1 MAISDWPESTRGLN
15 PVTFDDNFRRFLKRA
30 APEFMA
36 RRLGQLEDFGAYVCT
51 DFEDQAV
58 YSDRVHPPVLT
69 RELVNPANPRE
80 RRGVVHLND
89 RYLQAQQELH
99 RRGFLSAV
107 FDPQQ
112 AESQLLPFCAQYI
125 LGDISGG
132 CPWAMTHPDAL
143 AIARYAD
150 PVTRQRFLSELLRTD
165 GKAKTGGT
173 WGTEPASGTD
183 IARTATEV
191 VRQEDGSLRAY
202 GLKWFTSNAGSG
214 IALATA
220 RMRGAGPGAE
230 GIGLYLIPSHI
241 DDEWCIRNEYEVTHL
256 KDKLG
261 TRALATGEI
270 QLNGALAYELAPPP
284 HGMKTMME
292 VLSCSRVHNALASAG
307 VMRRAIMETLSW
319 AHHRQPF
326 GVPLIK
332 QAPTKKRI
340 INMTTEWL
348 AGSALA
354 FEAALSFDRGMTG
367 SEEDRIWMRLV
378 TALAKY
384 RTAEQAEGVT
394 RMAKIL
400 HGGAGYVEDYPI
412 ARVNRDAQVLSVWEG
427 PEQVQAKELTR
438 MICGKVP
445 GDAVFLKRM
454 QQIAQALPDETM
466 SYDKARL
473 VIKLHDLEN
482 ALTAFRAWPRAADQ
496 VEDEF
501 LDIMS
506 HALAYAL
513 LLQEASWE
521 LTHEQDMKKLLVARH
536 YYERAFERKAVPD
549 FRVTDLQS
557 HFDTIAKGLPIEM
570 PDISA
575 SPGLTI

>member
-15 PVTFDDNFRRFLKRA
+15 PVTFDDNFRRFLRRA
-30 APEFMA
+30 APAFME
-36 RRLGQLEDFGAYVCT
+36 RRLQQLEDFGAYVCT
-51 DFEDQAV
+51 DFEDQAD
-58 YSDRVHPPVLT
+58 YSDRIHPPVLT
-69 RELVNPANPRE
+69 HELVSQTDPRE

-112 AESQLLPFCAQYI
+112 PESQLLPFCAQYI
-125 LGDISGG
+125 LGDISSG

-143 AIARYAD
+143 AIARHAS
-150 PVTRQRFLSELLRTD
+150 PEVRQRFLPELLRTD

-183 IARTATEV
+183 IARTVTEV
-191 VRQEDGSLRAY
+191 VRQEDGALRAY

-220 RMRGAGPGAE
+220 RLRGAGPGAE
-230 GIGLYLIPSHI
+230 GIGMYVIPSHI
-241 DDEWCIRNEYEVTHL
+241 DDEWRIRNEYEVIHL

-270 QLNGALAYELAPPP
+270 SLNGALAYELVPPP
-284 HGMKTMME
+284 HGMKAMME

-307 VMRRAIMETLSW
+307 VMRRAVMETLSW
-319 AHHRQPF
+319 VHHREPF
-326 GVPLIK
+326 GIPLIK
-332 QAPTKKRI
+332 QVPTKKRV

-354 FEAALSFDRGMTG
+354 FEAALSFDHGING
-367 SEEDRIWMRLV
+367 NEEDRIWMRLA
-378 TALAKY
+378 TALAKF
-384 RTAEQAEGVT
+384 RTAEQAEWVT

-412 ARVNRDAQVLSVWEG
+412 TRVNRDAQVLSVWEG

-438 MICGKVP
+438 MICGKIP
-445 GDAVFLKRM
+445 GDAVFLKKLHH
-454 QQIAQALPDETM
+454 IAQSLPDDTL

-473 VIKLHDLEN
+473 TLKLHELECSL
-482 ALTAFRAWPRAADQ
+482 ADFRARPQMADQ

-501 LDIMS
+501 LDVMS
-506 HALAYAL
+506 HVLAYGL

-557 HFDTIAKGLPIEM
+557 HFDTIAKGSSIIM

-575 SPGLTI
+575 NPGLTI